1 MPKHRG
7 NDISRREQE
16 SMNTSSLER
25 YRKRARKIENDPR
38 FVAEQMKL
46 TFADDLVLL
55 LQARG
60 LKRTEL
66 AEKLGTNRGYVTRV
80 LNTEYNLS
88 IETMAK
94 IALALD
100 ARISLRML
108 PRKDEKR
115 RKSPPVPTRRRKRQH
130 DFVAAD
136 KPARTRPRKPK
147 PARKTGKTVR
157 KSR

>member
-1 MPKHRG
+1 MS
-7 NDISRREQE
+7 IS
-16 SMNTSSLER
+16 SIER
-25 YRKRARKIENDPR
+25 YREWARRIENDPR

-46 TFADDLVLL
+46 TFANDLVLL
-55 LQARG
+55 LEARG

-108 PRKDEKR
+108 PREEVER
-115 RKSPPVPTRRRKRQH
+115 RRRSPVPARTARRRGRQR

-136 KPARTRPRKPK
+136 RPARTRR
-147 PARKTGKTVR
+147 
-157 KSR
+157 

>member
-1 MPKHRG
+1 MS
-7 NDISRREQE
+7 ISSIEKLRE
-16 SMNTSSLER
+16 R
-25 YRKRARKIENDPR
+25 FRKIENDPR
-38 FVAEQMKL
+38 FVAEEMKL
-46 TFADDLVLL
+46 AFADDLVLL
-55 LQARG
+55 LEARG

-108 PRKDEKR
+108 PREEAARTPRPK
-115 RKSPPVPTRRRKRQH
+115 TRRAK
-130 DFVAAD
+130 FVASD
-136 KPARTRPRKPK
+136 KPARRAAGR
-147 PARKTGKTVR
+147 RR
-157 KSR
+157 